1 MFKKL
6 TNYFVRG
13 KKGNCRCII
22 KEGDNDERFTMS
34 PGELKKDFKE
44 LHKIPKLSKF
54 GDVFCKNLKKEVS
67 VKLDKVKSKLLRI
80 FTVIAS
86 MFLVIAPAFMSNS
99 TDAIEAADV
108 TSSLVDSI
116 TTNIGYAKPGKKV
129 TFHLHFSGKTDY
141 PVKAGDTIH
150 VNFPQASSTGAGIQ
164 GIPYNQPLIYHNPDN
179 PNDPDN
185 GVDMGTVTVTKTG
198 VTITFNQKAAGLKTI
213 EGGDF
218 SFTGVVTKQQGTN
231 PSQVNPW
238 PDGGNLPTPQ
248 ISVGQNIPPATP
260 GKGIGTPQI
269 VAPTGQIKKSGNIGN
284 DGNVQWQIHGL
295 IGNPGTTTITDQ
307 AQDGQTIVPGTFKIT
322 FFGQLA
328 NLEWMSTNLQ
338 YGDNGKLSAVSEIGS
353 LNESSN
359 GFTLDINDAS
369 VISELQDTAQ
379 LSGASSDLTNSN
391 FEKVAYTITYETKL
405 ASNETHTQWTNSAV
419 QKNPDGSSTNTANG
433 VVANTWSNDI
443 WGTQPKDGVIFDK
456 QTTDGEGL
464 PGATF
469 QLTGNGQNQT
479 AVSNGAGIV
488 KFTGLTNG
496 DTYTVKEIKAPAG
509 YKINNETITVK
520 IVDNKPQITINGKQT
535 KQNVIVDK
543 STQSSSSS
551 MSSKKSSSSS
561 KKSSAKS
568 SSKKASSKKSSMI
581 KSSSKKASSKK
592 ASSKKSSIKSSVKSS
607 SKKASSKKSSMIKSS
622 SKKASSKKA
631 SSKKSSIKSSVK
643 SSSKK
648 ASSKKSSMIKSSS
661 KKASSKKA
669 SSKESSSI
677 KSSVKSSSKKASSKK
692 SSMIKSS
699 SKKASSKKASSKES
713 SSIKSS
719 AESATSK
726 KHRGGIAK
734 SSSVK
739 SSSKVSSSKVSSK
752 KSSTVASSKVSS
764 KKSSAVASSK
774 VSSKKS
780 SAVASSKV
788 SSKKS
793 SAVASSKASSKK
805 SSAVASSKV
814 SSKKSSA
821 VASSKVSSKKSSV
834 VASSKASSKK
844 SSVVSLSSSN
854 TENTE
859 SSSTMNTASESTS
872 KPGKNTETSVKVPS
886 KVSTISYVHKSTEKS
901 VPVTVSSTKNTMV
914 ESSISSEVRNGSG
927 SASTAYKP
935 TLVSSSM
942 NVPATSWSNEIV
954 NGSSATTVGTTVIT
968 YSQSEIPNKAK
979 TNNTTTNANKP
990 VNNVTNNNITNNNH
1004 NVNKGGVTVV
1014 GNNNNN
1020 GNGNGNNNVQGG
1032 QTNQGGQGA
1041 QGNKS
1046 GKGNGNG
1053 HGEGLPQTGEAA
1065 ASAIVGLGIALI
1077 AISGV
1082 VVLEKKKN

>member
-1 MFKKL
+1 M
-6 TNYFVRG
+6 
-13 KKGNCRCII
+13 
-22 KEGDNDERFTMS
+22 
-34 PGELKKDFKE
+34 
-44 LHKIPKLSKF
+44 
-54 GDVFCKNLKKEVS
+54 FCKNLKKEVS

-164 GIPYNQPLIYHNPDN
+164 GIPHEQPLIYHNPDN

-198 VTITFNQKAAGLKTI
+198 VTITFNQKAADLKTI

-379 LSGASSDLTNSN
+379 LSGASSALTNSN

-479 AVSNGAGIV
+479 VVSNGAGIV

-535 KQNVIVDK
+535 NQNVIVDK

-592 ASSKKSSIKSSVKSS
+592 ASSKKSSSVKSSVKSS
-607 SKKASSKKSSMIKSS
+607 SKKVSSKKSSMIKSS

-631 SSKKSSIKSSVK
+631 SSKKSSSIKSSVK

-648 ASSKKSSMIKSSS
+648 ASSKKSSMVKSSS

-677 KSSVKSSSKKASSKK
+677 KSSVKSSSEASSKK

-699 SKKASSKKASSKES
+699 SKASSKKISSSSVKS

-719 AESATSK
+719 AKSSSEVPSK
-726 KHRGGIAK
+726 KNSMIKSSSKTSSMKASSEASSVESSSKEVVSSSSMKSTTAKSHRGGARP
-734 SSSVK
+734 VK
-739 SSSKVSSSKVSSK
+739 SSS
-752 KSSTVASSKVSS
+752 
-764 KKSSAVASSK
+764 
-774 VSSKKS
+774 
-780 SAVASSKV
+780 
-788 SSKKS
+788 
-793 SAVASSKASSKK
+793 
-805 SSAVASSKV
+805 
-814 SSKKSSA
+814 
-821 VASSKVSSKKSSV
+821 SV
-834 VASSKASSKK
+834 E
-844 SSVVSLSSSN
+844 SSSN
-854 TENTE
+854 INTE

-872 KPGKNTETSVKVPS
+872 KPSKDTETSVKVPS
-886 KVSTISYVHKSTEKS
+886 KASTISYVDKSTEKS
-901 VPVTVSSTKNTMV
+901 VPVTVSSETNTMV
-914 ESSISSEVRNGSG
+914 ESSVSSAVRTGSG
-927 SASTAYKP
+927 SSSFGSSMINKP

-942 NVPATSWSNEIV
+942 NVPVTSWSKETV

-968 YSQSEIPNKAK
+968 YSQSEIPN
-979 TNNTTTNANKP
+979 TNKESNSVVNKPTANTATTQNTT
-990 VNNVTNNNITNNNH
+990 VINNNH
-1004 NVNKGGVTVV
+1004 STNQGGVAVV

-1020 GNGNGNNNVQGG
+1020 GNNAQGG
-1032 QTNQGGQGA
+1032 QTNQGGQAA

-1065 ASAIVGLGIALI
+1065 ATAAVGLGIALI
-1077 AISGV
+1077 AISGI
-1082 VVLEKKKN
+1082 VVLGKKN

>member
-13 KKGNCRCII
+13 KIDICRCTI
-22 KEGDNDERFTMS
+22 KEGDSDEQFTMS

-86 MFLVIAPAFMSNS
+86 MFLVIAPAFMSNN

-116 TTNIGYAKPGKKV
+116 TTNIGYAKPGQRV

-164 GIPYNQPLIYHNPDN
+164 GIPHEQPLIYHNPDN

-185 GVDMGTVTVTKTG
+185 GVDMGTVNVTETG

-231 PSQVNPW
+231 PTQVNPW
-238 PDGGNLPTPQ
+238 PDGGDLPTPQ
-248 ISVGQNIPPATP
+248 IGVGQNIPSAPATS
-260 GKGIGTPQI
+260 GIGTGTPNI
-269 VAPTGQIKKSGNIGN
+269 VMPTGQIKKSGNIGN

-328 NLEWMSTNLQ
+328 DLEWMSMNEQ
-338 YGDNGKLSAVSEIGS
+338 YGDNGKLPAVSEIGS

-369 VISELQDTAQ
+369 VISSLQDVAQ
-379 LSGASSDLTNSN
+379 LGGVSSDLTNSN
-391 FEKVAYTITYETKL
+391 FETIAYTITYETKL
-405 ASNETHTQWTNSAV
+405 ASNETHTQWTNTAV

-443 WGTQPKDGVIFDK
+443 WGTQPNDGVIFDK

-464 PGATF
+464 QGATF

-479 AVSNGAGIV
+479 AVSNGAGVV

-509 YKINNETITVK
+509 YKLNNETITVK
-520 IVDNKPQITINGKQT
+520 IVNDKPQIIINGKQT
-535 KQNVIVDK
+535 NQNVIVDK

-568 SSKKASSKKSSMI
+568 SSKKASSKK
-581 KSSSKKASSKK
+581 
-592 ASSKKSSIKSSVKSS
+592 
-607 SKKASSKKSSMIKSS
+607 
-622 SKKASSKKA
+622 
-631 SSKKSSIKSSVK
+631 
-643 SSSKK
+643 
-648 ASSKKSSMIKSSS
+648 
-661 KKASSKKA
+661 ASSKKA

-677 KSSVKSSSKKASSKK
+677 KSSVKSSSK
-692 SSMIKSS
+692 
-699 SKKASSKKASSKES
+699 
-713 SSIKSS
+713 
-719 AESATSK
+719 T
-726 KHRGGIAK
+726 
-734 SSSVK
+734 
-739 SSSKVSSSKVSSK
+739 
-752 KSSTVASSKVSS
+752 
-764 KKSSAVASSK
+764 
-774 VSSKKS
+774 
-780 SAVASSKV
+780 
-788 SSKKS
+788 
-793 SAVASSKASSKK
+793 
-805 SSAVASSKV
+805 
-814 SSKKSSA
+814 
-821 VASSKVSSKKSSV
+821 SSKKSSV
-834 VASSKASSKK
+834 VASSKKASSKSVAKNTTK
-844 SSVVSLSSSN
+844 SSSVASSMSSEKNNTTVASSSSVESLSSSN

-886 KVSTISYVHKSTEKS
+886 KASTISYVHKSTEKS

-979 TNNTTTNANKP
+979 TNNTMTNANKP

>member
-1 MFKKL
+1 M
-6 TNYFVRG
+6 
-13 KKGNCRCII
+13 
-22 KEGDNDERFTMS
+22 
-34 PGELKKDFKE
+34 
-44 LHKIPKLSKF
+44 
-54 GDVFCKNLKKEVS
+54 
-67 VKLDKVKSKLLRI
+67 DKVKSKLLRI

-86 MFLVIAPAFMSNS
+86 MFLVIAPAFMSNN

-116 TTNIGYAKPGKKV
+116 TTNIGYAKPGQKV

-164 GIPYNQPLIYHNPDN
+164 GIPHEQPLIYHNPDN

-231 PSQVNPW
+231 PTQVNPW
-238 PDGGNLPTPQ
+238 PDGGNLPTPE
-248 ISVGQNIPPATP
+248 IGVGQNIPPATP
-260 GKGIGTPQI
+260 GKGIGTPNI
-269 VAPTGQIKKSGNIGN
+269 VMPTGQIKKSGNIGN
-284 DGNVQWQIHGL
+284 DGNVQWQIHGV

-328 NLEWMSTNLQ
+328 NSEWMSTNLQ
-338 YGDNGKLSAVSEIGS
+338 YGDDGKLPAVSEIGS

-359 GFTLDINDAS
+359 GFTLDINDAN
-369 VISELQDTAQ
+369 VISELEDIAQ
-379 LSGASSDLTNSN
+379 LGGDSSGLTNGN
-391 FEKVAYTITYETKL
+391 LKKVAYTITYETKL

-520 IVDNKPQITINGKQT
+520 IVDNKPQITINGKET
-535 KQNVIVDK
+535 NQNVIVDK

-551 MSSKKSSSSS
+551 MNSKKSSKKASS
-561 KKSSAKS
+561 KKALNKKSSKKV

-631 SSKKSSIKSSVK
+631 LSK
-643 SSSKK
+643 
-648 ASSKKSSMIKSSS
+648 
-661 KKASSKKA
+661 
-669 SSKESSSI
+669 
-677 KSSVKSSSKKASSKK
+677 
-692 SSMIKSS
+692 
-699 SKKASSKKASSKES
+699 
-713 SSIKSS
+713 
-719 AESATSK
+719 
-726 KHRGGIAK
+726 
-734 SSSVK
+734 
-739 SSSKVSSSKVSSK
+739 
-752 KSSTVASSKVSS
+752 
-764 KKSSAVASSK
+764 
-774 VSSKKS
+774 
-780 SAVASSKV
+780 
-788 SSKKS
+788 
-793 SAVASSKASSKK
+793 
-805 SSAVASSKV
+805 
-814 SSKKSSA
+814 
-821 VASSKVSSKKSSV
+821 
-834 VASSKASSKK
+834 
-844 SSVVSLSSSN
+844 
-854 TENTE
+854 
-859 SSSTMNTASESTS
+859 
-872 KPGKNTETSVKVPS
+872 
-886 KVSTISYVHKSTEKS
+886 
-901 VPVTVSSTKNTMV
+901 
-914 ESSISSEVRNGSG
+914 
-927 SASTAYKP
+927 
-935 TLVSSSM
+935 
-942 NVPATSWSNEIV
+942 
-954 NGSSATTVGTTVIT
+954 
-968 YSQSEIPNKAK
+968 
-979 TNNTTTNANKP
+979 
-990 VNNVTNNNITNNNH
+990 
-1004 NVNKGGVTVV
+1004 
-1014 GNNNNN
+1014 
-1020 GNGNGNNNVQGG
+1020 
-1032 QTNQGGQGA
+1032 
-1041 QGNKS
+1041 
-1046 GKGNGNG
+1046 
-1053 HGEGLPQTGEAA
+1053 
-1065 ASAIVGLGIALI
+1065 
-1077 AISGV
+1077 
-1082 VVLEKKKN
+1082 

>member
-13 KKGNCRCII
+13 KIDICRCTI
-22 KEGDNDERFTMS
+22 KEGDSDEQFTMS

-86 MFLVIAPAFMSNS
+86 MFLVIAPAFMSNN

-116 TTNIGYAKPGKKV
+116 TTNIGYAKPGQRV

-164 GIPYNQPLIYHNPDN
+164 GISYKQPLIYHNPDN

-185 GVDMGTVTVTKTG
+185 GVDMGTVNVTETG

-231 PSQVNPW
+231 PTQVNPW
-238 PDGGNLPTPQ
+238 PDGGDLPTPQ
-248 ISVGQNIPPATP
+248 IGVGQNIPSAPATS
-260 GKGIGTPQI
+260 GIGTGTPNI
-269 VAPTGQIKKSGNIGN
+269 VMPTGQIKKSGNIGN
-284 DGNVQWQIHGL
+284 DGNVQWQIHGV

-328 NLEWMSTNLQ
+328 DLEWMSMNEQ
-338 YGDNGKLSAVSEIGS
+338 YGDNGKLPAVSEIGS

-369 VISELQDTAQ
+369 VISSLQDVAQ
-379 LSGASSDLTNSN
+379 LGGVSSDLTNSN
-391 FEKVAYTITYETKL
+391 FETIAYTITYETKL
-405 ASNETHTQWTNSAV
+405 ASNETHTQWTNTAV

-443 WGTQPKDGVIFDK
+443 WGTQPNDGVIFDK

-464 PGATF
+464 QGATF

-479 AVSNGAGIV
+479 AVSNGAGVV

-509 YKINNETITVK
+509 YKLNNETITVK
-520 IVDNKPQITINGKQT
+520 IVNDKPQIIINGKQT
-535 KQNVIVDK
+535 NQNVIVDK

-561 KKSSAKS
+561 KKSST
-568 SSKKASSKKSSMI
+568 

-592 ASSKKSSIKSSVKSS
+592 A
-607 SKKASSKKSSMIKSS
+607 
-622 SKKASSKKA
+622 
-631 SSKKSSIKSSVK
+631 
-643 SSSKK
+643 
-648 ASSKKSSMIKSSS
+648 
-661 KKASSKKA
+661 
-669 SSKESSSI
+669 
-677 KSSVKSSSKKASSKK
+677 
-692 SSMIKSS
+692 S

-719 AESATSK
+719 AKSATSK

-734 SSSVK
+734 SSLVK
-739 SSSKVSSSKVSSK
+739 SSSK
-752 KSSTVASSKVSS
+752 T
-764 KKSSAVASSK
+764 
-774 VSSKKS
+774 
-780 SAVASSKV
+780 
-788 SSKKS
+788 
-793 SAVASSKASSKK
+793 
-805 SSAVASSKV
+805 
-814 SSKKSSA
+814 
-821 VASSKVSSKKSSV
+821 SSKKSSV
-834 VASSKASSKK
+834 VASSKKASSKSVAKNTTK
-844 SSVVSLSSSN
+844 SSSVASSMSSEKNNTTVASSSSVESLSSSN

-886 KVSTISYVHKSTEKS
+886 KASTISYVHKSTEKS

>member
-1 MFKKL
+1 M
-6 TNYFVRG
+6 
-13 KKGNCRCII
+13 
-22 KEGDNDERFTMS
+22 
-34 PGELKKDFKE
+34 
-44 LHKIPKLSKF
+44 
-54 GDVFCKNLKKEVS
+54 FCKNLKKEVS

-116 TTNIGYAKPGKKV
+116 TTNIGYAKPGQKV

-164 GIPYNQPLIYHNPDN
+164 GIPYTQPLIYHDPDD

-185 GVDMGTVTVTKTG
+185 GIDMGTVTVTKTD
-198 VTITFNQKAAGLKTI
+198 VTITFNQKAADLKTI

-218 SFTGVVTKQQGTN
+218 SFTGIVTKQQGTN

-338 YGDNGKLSAVSEIGS
+338 YGDNGKLPAVSEIGS

-379 LSGASSDLTNSN
+379 LSGASSALTNSN
-391 FEKVAYTITYETKL
+391 LEKVAYTITYETKL
-405 ASNETHTQWTNSAV
+405 ASNETHTQWTNTAV

-443 WGTQPKDGVIFDK
+443 WGTQPNDGVIFDK

-479 AVSNGAGIV
+479 AVSNGAGVV

-509 YKINNETITVK
+509 YKLNNETITVK
-520 IVDNKPQITINGKQT
+520 IVNDKPQIIINGKQT
-535 KQNVIVDK
+535 NQNVIVDK

-551 MSSKKSSSSS
+551 MSSKKLSSSS

-568 SSKKASSKKSSMI
+568 
-581 KSSSKKASSKK
+581 
-592 ASSKKSSIKSSVKSS
+592 
-607 SKKASSKKSSMIKSS
+607 
-622 SKKASSKKA
+622 
-631 SSKKSSIKSSVK
+631 
-643 SSSKK
+643 
-648 ASSKKSSMIKSSS
+648 
-661 KKASSKKA
+661 
-669 SSKESSSI
+669 
-677 KSSVKSSSKKASSKK
+677 SSKK

-719 AESATSK
+719 AKSATSK

-739 SSSKVSSSKVSSK
+739 SSSKVSS
-752 KSSTVASSKVSS
+752 
-764 KKSSAVASSK
+764 
-774 VSSKKS
+774 
-780 SAVASSKV
+780 
-788 SSKKS
+788 
-793 SAVASSKASSKK
+793 
-805 SSAVASSKV
+805 
-814 SSKKSSA
+814 KKSSA

-834 VASSKASSKK
+834 VSSMSSKK
-844 SSVVSLSSSN
+844 NNAKSSSVESLSSSN

-886 KVSTISYVHKSTEKS
+886 KASTISYVNKSTEKS

-1046 GKGNGNG
+1046 GNGNGNG

>member
-1 MFKKL
+1 
-6 TNYFVRG
+6 
-13 KKGNCRCII
+13 
-22 KEGDNDERFTMS
+22 
-34 PGELKKDFKE
+34 
-44 LHKIPKLSKF
+44 
-54 GDVFCKNLKKEVS
+54 
-67 VKLDKVKSKLLRI
+67 
-80 FTVIAS
+80 

-116 TTNIGYAKPGKKV
+116 TTNIGYAKPGQKV

-141 PVKAGDTIH
+141 PVKAGDTIQ

-164 GIPYNQPLIYHNPDN
+164 GIPHEQPLIYHNPNN

-185 GVDMGTVTVTKTG
+185 GVDMGTVTVSKTG

-231 PSQVNPW
+231 PTQVNPW
-238 PDGGNLPTPQ
+238 PDGGDLPTPE
-248 ISVGQNIPPATP
+248 IGVGQNIPPATP
-260 GKGIGTPQI
+260 GKGIGTPNI
-269 VAPTGQIKKSGNIGN
+269 VMPTGQIKKSGNIGN
-284 DGNVQWQIHGL
+284 DGNVQWQIHGV

-328 NLEWMSTNLQ
+328 NSEWMSTNLQ
-338 YGDNGKLSAVSEIGS
+338 YGDDGKLPAVSEIGS

-359 GFTLDINDAS
+359 GFTLDINDAN
-369 VISELQDTAQ
+369 VISELEDIAQ
-379 LSGASSDLTNSN
+379 LGGDSSGLTNGN
-391 FEKVAYTITYETKL
+391 LKKVAYTITYETKL
-405 ASNETHTQWTNSAV
+405 ASNETHTQWTNTAV

-535 KQNVIVDK
+535 NQNVIVDK

-631 SSKKSSIKSSVK
+631 SSKE
-643 SSSKK
+643 
-648 ASSKKSSMIKSSS
+648 SSKKSSMIKSSS

-669 SSKESSSI
+669 SSKKSSI
-677 KSSVKSSSKKASSKK
+677 KSSVKSSSKKSSMIKSSSKASSKKASSKKSSIKSSVKSSSKESSKKSSMIKSSSKASSKKASSKK

-699 SKKASSKKASSKES
+699 SKASSKKASSKKSSMIKSSSKASSKKASSKES

-719 AESATSK
+719 AKSATSK

-739 SSSKVSSSKVSSK
+739 SSSKVLSKKSSVVSSSKASSK
-752 KSSTVASSKVSS
+752 KSSV
-764 KKSSAVASSK
+764 VASSK

-805 SSAVASSKV
+805 SS
-814 SSKKSSA
+814 
-821 VASSKVSSKKSSV
+821 V

-844 SSVVSLSSSN
+844 SSVVSSMSSKKNNAKSSSVESLSSSN

-886 KVSTISYVHKSTEKS
+886 KASTISYVNKSTEKS

-927 SASTAYKP
+927 SASTVYKP

>member
-1 MFKKL
+1 
-6 TNYFVRG
+6 
-13 KKGNCRCII
+13 
-22 KEGDNDERFTMS
+22 
-34 PGELKKDFKE
+34 
-44 LHKIPKLSKF
+44 
-54 GDVFCKNLKKEVS
+54 
-67 VKLDKVKSKLLRI
+67 
-80 FTVIAS
+80 

-164 GIPYNQPLIYHNPDN
+164 GIPHEQPLIYHNPDN

-198 VTITFNQKAAGLKTI
+198 VTITFNQKAADLKTI

-379 LSGASSDLTNSN
+379 LSGASSALTNSN

-479 AVSNGAGIV
+479 VVSNGAGIV

-535 KQNVIVDK
+535 NQNVIVDK

-607 SKKASSKKSSMIKSS
+607 SKKASSKKASSKKASSKKSSSVKSSVKSSSKKSSMIKSS

-631 SSKKSSIKSSVK
+631 SSKKSSSIKSSVK

-648 ASSKKSSMIKSSS
+648 ASSKKSSMVKSSS

-699 SKKASSKKASSKES
+699 SKKASSKKASSKKSSIKSSVKSSSKESSKKSSMIKSSSKKASSKKASSKES

-719 AESATSK
+719 AKSATSK

-734 SSSVK
+734 SSLVK
-739 SSSKVSSSKVSSK
+739 SSSK
-752 KSSTVASSKVSS
+752 T
-764 KKSSAVASSK
+764 
-774 VSSKKS
+774 
-780 SAVASSKV
+780 
-788 SSKKS
+788 
-793 SAVASSKASSKK
+793 
-805 SSAVASSKV
+805 
-814 SSKKSSA
+814 
-821 VASSKVSSKKSSV
+821 SSKKSSV
-834 VASSKASSKK
+834 VASSKKALSKK
-844 SSVVSLSSSN
+844 SSSKSVAKNTEKSSSMKNNTIASSKSVAKNTTKSSSVASSMSSEKNNTTVASSSSVESLSSSN

-886 KVSTISYVHKSTEKS
+886 KASTISYVHKSTEKS

-979 TNNTTTNANKP
+979 TNNTMTNANKP

-1020 GNGNGNNNVQGG
+1020 GNGNGNSNVQGG

>member
-1 MFKKL
+1 
-6 TNYFVRG
+6 
-13 KKGNCRCII
+13 
-22 KEGDNDERFTMS
+22 MS

-86 MFLVIAPAFMSNS
+86 MFLVIAPAFMSNN

-116 TTNIGYAKPGKKV
+116 TTNIGYAKPGQKV

-164 GIPYNQPLIYHNPDN
+164 GIPHEQPLIYHNPDN

-231 PSQVNPW
+231 PTQVNPW
-238 PDGGNLPTPQ
+238 PDGGNLPTPE
-248 ISVGQNIPPATP
+248 IGVGQNIPPATP
-260 GKGIGTPQI
+260 GKGIGTPNI
-269 VAPTGQIKKSGNIGN
+269 VMPTGQIKKSGNIGN
-284 DGNVQWQIHGL
+284 DGNVQWQIHGV

-328 NLEWMSTNLQ
+328 NSEWMSTNLQ
-338 YGDNGKLSAVSEIGS
+338 YGDDGKLPAVSEIGS

-359 GFTLDINDAS
+359 GFTLDINDAN
-369 VISELQDTAQ
+369 VISELEDIAQ
-379 LSGASSDLTNSN
+379 LDGDSSGLTNGN
-391 FEKVAYTITYETKL
+391 LKKVAYTITYETKL

-535 KQNVIVDK
+535 NQNVIVDK

-592 ASSKKSSIKSSVKSS
+592 ASSKKSSSIKSSVKSS

-631 SSKKSSIKSSVK
+631 SSKKSSSIKSSVKSSSSIKSSVK

-648 ASSKKSSMIKSSS
+648 ASSKKSSMVKSSS

-699 SKKASSKKASSKES
+699 SKKASSKKTSSKES

-719 AESATSK
+719 AKSATSK

-734 SSSVK
+734 SSLVK
-739 SSSKVSSSKVSSK
+739 SSSKTSSK
-752 KSSTVASSKVSS
+752 KSSVVASSKKALS

-774 VSSKKS
+774 VSSKKAS
-780 SAVASSKV
+780 SKSVAKNTEKSSSMKNNTIASSKSATKNNTTVASS
-788 SSKKS
+788 
-793 SAVASSKASSKK
+793 
-805 SSAVASSKV
+805 
-814 SSKKSSA
+814 
-821 VASSKVSSKKSSV
+821 SSV
-834 VASSKASSKK
+834 E
-844 SSVVSLSSSN
+844 SLSSSN

-886 KVSTISYVHKSTEKS
+886 KASTISYVHKSTEKS

-979 TNNTTTNANKP
+979 TNNTMTNANKP

-1020 GNGNGNNNVQGG
+1020 GNGNGNSNVQGG

>member
-1 MFKKL
+1 ML
-6 TNYFVRG
+6 
-13 KKGNCRCII
+13 
-22 KEGDNDERFTMS
+22 
-34 PGELKKDFKE
+34 
-44 LHKIPKLSKF
+44 
-54 GDVFCKNLKKEVS
+54 VS
-67 VKLDKVKSKLLRI
+67 H
-80 FTVIAS
+80 
-86 MFLVIAPAFMSNS
+86 
-99 TDAIEAADV
+99 E
-108 TSSLVDSI
+108 
-116 TTNIGYAKPGKKV
+116 
-129 TFHLHFSGKTDY
+129 
-141 PVKAGDTIH
+141 
-150 VNFPQASSTGAGIQ
+150 
-164 GIPYNQPLIYHNPDN
+164 QPLIYHNPDN

-231 PSQVNPW
+231 PTQVNPW
-238 PDGGNLPTPQ
+238 PDGGNLPTPE
-248 ISVGQNIPPATP
+248 IGVGQNIPPATP
-260 GKGIGTPQI
+260 GKGIGTPNI
-269 VAPTGQIKKSGNIGN
+269 VMPTGQIKKSGNIGN
-284 DGNVQWQIHGL
+284 DGNVQWQIHGV

-328 NLEWMSTNLQ
+328 NSEWMSTNLQ
-338 YGDNGKLSAVSEIGS
+338 YGDDGKLPAVSEIGS

-359 GFTLDINDAS
+359 GFTLDINDAN
-369 VISELQDTAQ
+369 VISELEDIAQ
-379 LSGASSDLTNSN
+379 LDGDSSGLTNGN
-391 FEKVAYTITYETKL
+391 LKKVAYTITYETKL

-535 KQNVIVDK
+535 NQNVIVDK

-592 ASSKKSSIKSSVKSS
+592 T
-607 SKKASSKKSSMIKSS
+607 
-622 SKKASSKKA
+622 
-631 SSKKSSIKSSVK
+631 
-643 SSSKK
+643 
-648 ASSKKSSMIKSSS
+648 
-661 KKASSKKA
+661 
-669 SSKESSSI
+669 
-677 KSSVKSSSKKASSKK
+677 
-692 SSMIKSS
+692 
-699 SKKASSKKASSKES
+699 SSKES

-719 AESATSK
+719 AKSATSK

-734 SSSVK
+734 SSLVK
-739 SSSKVSSSKVSSK
+739 SSSKTSSK
-752 KSSTVASSKVSS
+752 KSSVVASSKKALS

-774 VSSKKS
+774 VSSKKAS
-780 SAVASSKV
+780 SKSVAKNTEKSSSMKNNTIASSKSATKNTEKSSSMKNNTIASSKSVAKNTEKSSSVASSM
-788 SSKKS
+788 SSEKNNTT
-793 SAVASSKASSKK
+793 VASS
-805 SSAVASSKV
+805 
-814 SSKKSSA
+814 
-821 VASSKVSSKKSSV
+821 SSV
-834 VASSKASSKK
+834 E
-844 SSVVSLSSSN
+844 SLSSSN

-886 KVSTISYVHKSTEKS
+886 KASTISYVHKSTEKS

-979 TNNTTTNANKP
+979 TNNTMTNANKP

-1020 GNGNGNNNVQGG
+1020 GNGNGNSNVQGG

>member
-1 MFKKL
+1 
-6 TNYFVRG
+6 
-13 KKGNCRCII
+13 
-22 KEGDNDERFTMS
+22 MS

-86 MFLVIAPAFMSNS
+86 MFLVIAPAFMSNN

-116 TTNIGYAKPGKKV
+116 TTNIGYAKPGQKV

-164 GIPYNQPLIYHNPDN
+164 GIPHEQPLIYHNPDN

-238 PDGGNLPTPQ
+238 PDGGNLPTPE
-248 ISVGQNIPPATP
+248 IGVGQNIPPATP
-260 GKGIGTPQI
+260 GKGIGTPNI
-269 VAPTGQIKKSGNIGN
+269 VMPTGQIKKSGNIGN
-284 DGNVQWQIHGL
+284 DGNVQWQIHGV

-328 NLEWMSTNLQ
+328 NSEWMSTNLQ
-338 YGDNGKLSAVSEIGS
+338 YGDDGKLPAVSEIGS

-359 GFTLDINDAS
+359 GFTLDINDAN
-369 VISELQDTAQ
+369 VISELEDIAQ
-379 LSGASSDLTNSN
+379 LDGDSSGLTNGN
-391 FEKVAYTITYETKL
+391 LKKVAYTITYETKL

-535 KQNVIVDK
+535 NQNVIVDK

-568 SSKKASSKKSSMI
+568 SSKKASSKK
-581 KSSSKKASSKK
+581 ASSKK
-592 ASSKKSSIKSSVKSS
+592 ASSKK
-607 SKKASSKKSSMIKSS
+607 
-622 SKKASSKKA
+622 
-631 SSKKSSIKSSVK
+631 
-643 SSSKK
+643 
-648 ASSKKSSMIKSSS
+648 
-661 KKASSKKA
+661 
-669 SSKESSSI
+669 SSSI

-699 SKKASSKKASSKES
+699 SKKASSKKTSSKES

-719 AESATSK
+719 AKSATSK

-734 SSSVK
+734 SSLVK
-739 SSSKVSSSKVSSK
+739 SSSKTSSK
-752 KSSTVASSKVSS
+752 KSSVVASSKKALS

-774 VSSKKS
+774 VSSKKAS
-780 SAVASSKV
+780 SKSVAKNTEKSSSMKNNTIASSKSATKNTEKSSSMKNNTIASSKSVAKNTEKSSSMKNNTIASSKSATKNTEKSSSMKNNTIASSKSVAKNTEKSSSVASSM
-788 SSKKS
+788 SSEKNNTT
-793 SAVASSKASSKK
+793 VASS
-805 SSAVASSKV
+805 
-814 SSKKSSA
+814 
-821 VASSKVSSKKSSV
+821 SSV
-834 VASSKASSKK
+834 E
-844 SSVVSLSSSN
+844 SLSSSN

-886 KVSTISYVHKSTEKS
+886 KASTISYVHKSTEKS

-979 TNNTTTNANKP
+979 TNNTMTNANKP

-1020 GNGNGNNNVQGG
+1020 GNGNGNSNVQGG

>member
-1 MFKKL
+1 M
-6 TNYFVRG
+6 
-13 KKGNCRCII
+13 
-22 KEGDNDERFTMS
+22 
-34 PGELKKDFKE
+34 
-44 LHKIPKLSKF
+44 
-54 GDVFCKNLKKEVS
+54 FCKNLKKEVS

-116 TTNIGYAKPGKKV
+116 TTNIGYAKPGQKV

-164 GIPYNQPLIYHNPDN
+164 GIPHKQPLIYHNPDN

-231 PSQVNPW
+231 PTQVNPW
-238 PDGGNLPTPQ
+238 PDGGNLPTPE
-248 ISVGQNIPPATP
+248 IGVGQNIPPATP
-260 GKGIGTPQI
+260 GKGIGTPNI
-269 VAPTGQIKKSGNIGN
+269 VMPTGQIKKSGNIGN
-284 DGNVQWQIHGL
+284 DGNVQWQIHGV

-328 NLEWMSTNLQ
+328 NSEWMSTNLQ
-338 YGDNGKLSAVSEIGS
+338 YGDDGKLPAVSEIGS

-359 GFTLDINDAS
+359 GFTLDINDAN
-369 VISELQDTAQ
+369 VISELEDIAQ
-379 LSGASSDLTNSN
+379 LGGDSSGLTNGN
-391 FEKVAYTITYETKL
+391 LKKVAYTITYETKL

-443 WGTQPKDGVIFDK
+443 WGTQPKDGIIFDK

-509 YKINNETITVK
+509 YKLNNETITVK

-543 STQSSSSS
+543 STQNSSSS
-551 MSSKKSSSSS
+551 MNSKKSSI
-561 KKSSAKS
+561 KSLVKS
-568 SSKKASSKKSSMI
+568 SSKKASSKKASSKKAPSKKSSMIKSSSKKTSSKKASSKKAPSKKSSMVKSSSKKASSKKVPSKKSSMI

-592 ASSKKSSIKSSVKSS
+592 ASSKKAPSKKSSMIKSSSKKASSKKASSKKASKKSLVKSSSKKASSKKASSKKASIKSSVKSS

-648 ASSKKSSMIKSSS
+648 ASSKKSSMIK
-661 KKASSKKA
+661 
-669 SSKESSSI
+669 
-677 KSSVKSSSKKASSKK
+677 KSSV
-692 SSMIKSS
+692 
-699 SKKASSKKASSKES
+699 
-713 SSIKSS
+713 
-719 AESATSK
+719 
-726 KHRGGIAK
+726 
-734 SSSVK
+734 
-739 SSSKVSSSKVSSK
+739 
-752 KSSTVASSKVSS
+752 
-764 KKSSAVASSK
+764 
-774 VSSKKS
+774 
-780 SAVASSKV
+780 VASSKV

-805 SSAVASSKV
+805 SSVVASSK
-814 SSKKSSA
+814 A
-821 VASSKVSSKKSSV
+821 SSKKSSV

-844 SSVVSLSSSN
+844 SSVVSSMSSKKNNAKSSSVESLSSSN

-886 KVSTISYVHKSTEKS
+886 KASTISYVNKSTEKS

>member
-1 MFKKL
+1 M
-6 TNYFVRG
+6 
-13 KKGNCRCII
+13 
-22 KEGDNDERFTMS
+22 
-34 PGELKKDFKE
+34 
-44 LHKIPKLSKF
+44 
-54 GDVFCKNLKKEVS
+54 
-67 VKLDKVKSKLLRI
+67 DKVKSKLLRI
-80 FTVIAS
+80 FTIIAS

-116 TTNIGYAKPGKKV
+116 TTNIGYAKPGQKV

-164 GIPYNQPLIYHNPDN
+164 GIPHEQPLIYHNPDN

-231 PSQVNPW
+231 PTQVNPW
-238 PDGGNLPTPQ
+238 PDGGNLPTPE
-248 ISVGQNIPPATP
+248 IGVGQNIPPATP
-260 GKGIGTPQI
+260 GKGIGTPNI
-269 VAPTGQIKKSGNIGN
+269 VMPTGQIKKSGNIGN
-284 DGNVQWQIHGL
+284 DGNVQWQIHGV

-328 NLEWMSTNLQ
+328 NSEWVSTNLQ
-338 YGDNGKLSAVSEIGS
+338 YGDDGKLPAVSEIGS

-359 GFTLDINDAS
+359 GFTLDINDAN
-369 VISELQDTAQ
+369 VISELEDIAQ
-379 LSGASSDLTNSN
+379 LGGDSSGLTNGN
-391 FEKVAYTITYETKL
+391 LEKVAYTITYETKL
-405 ASNETHTQWTNSAV
+405 ASNETHTQWTNTAV

-535 KQNVIVDK
+535 NQNVIVDK

-631 SSKKSSIKSSVK
+631 SSK
-643 SSSKK
+643 
-648 ASSKKSSMIKSSS
+648 
-661 KKASSKKA
+661 
-669 SSKESSSI
+669 
-677 KSSVKSSSKKASSKK
+677 
-692 SSMIKSS
+692 
-699 SKKASSKKASSKES
+699 ES

-719 AESATSK
+719 AKSATSK

-739 SSSKVSSSKVSSK
+739 SSSKVSS
-752 KSSTVASSKVSS
+752 
-764 KKSSAVASSK
+764 
-774 VSSKKS
+774 
-780 SAVASSKV
+780 
-788 SSKKS
+788 
-793 SAVASSKASSKK
+793 
-805 SSAVASSKV
+805 
-814 SSKKSSA
+814 KKSSA

-834 VASSKASSKK
+834 VSSSKASSKK
-844 SSVVSLSSSN
+844 SSVVASSKVSSKKSSVVASSKVSSKKSSVVASSKDSSKKSSVVSSMSSKKNNAKSSSVESLSSSN

-886 KVSTISYVHKSTEKS
+886 KASTISYVNKSTEKS

>member
-1 MFKKL
+1 M
-6 TNYFVRG
+6 
-13 KKGNCRCII
+13 
-22 KEGDNDERFTMS
+22 
-34 PGELKKDFKE
+34 
-44 LHKIPKLSKF
+44 
-54 GDVFCKNLKKEVS
+54 FCKNLKKEVS

-116 TTNIGYAKPGKKV
+116 TTNIGYAKPGQKV

-164 GIPYNQPLIYHNPDN
+164 GIPHEQPLIYHNPDN

-198 VTITFNQKAAGLKTI
+198 VTITFNQKAADLKTI

-231 PSQVNPW
+231 PTQVNPW
-238 PDGGNLPTPQ
+238 PDGGNLPTPE
-248 ISVGQNIPPATP
+248 IGVGQNIPPATP
-260 GKGIGTPQI
+260 GKGIGTPNI
-269 VAPTGQIKKSGNIGN
+269 VMPTGQIKKSGNIGN
-284 DGNVQWQIHGL
+284 DGNVQWQIHGV

-328 NLEWMSTNLQ
+328 NSEWMSTNLQ
-338 YGDNGKLSAVSEIGS
+338 YGDDGKLPAVSEIGS

-359 GFTLDINDAS
+359 GFTLDINDANI
-369 VISELQDTAQ
+369 ISELEDIAQ
-379 LSGASSDLTNSN
+379 LGGDSSGLTNGN
-391 FEKVAYTITYETKL
+391 LKKVAYTITYETKL

-535 KQNVIVDK
+535 NQNVIVDK

-592 ASSKKSSIKSSVKSS
+592 ASSKKSS
-607 SKKASSKKSSMIKSS
+607 
-622 SKKASSKKA
+622 
-631 SSKKSSIKSSVK
+631 SIKSSVK

-648 ASSKKSSMIKSSS
+648 ASSKKSSM
-661 KKASSKKA
+661 
-669 SSKESSSI
+669 
-677 KSSVKSSSKKASSKK
+677 VKSSSKKASSKK
-692 SSMIKSS
+692 T
-699 SKKASSKKASSKES
+699 SSKES

-719 AESATSK
+719 AKSATSK

-734 SSSVK
+734 SSLVK
-739 SSSKVSSSKVSSK
+739 SSSKTSSK
-752 KSSTVASSKVSS
+752 KSSVVASSKKALS

-774 VSSKKS
+774 VSSKKAS
-780 SAVASSKV
+780 SKSVAKNTTKTSSMSSEKNNTTVASS
-788 SSKKS
+788 
-793 SAVASSKASSKK
+793 
-805 SSAVASSKV
+805 
-814 SSKKSSA
+814 
-821 VASSKVSSKKSSV
+821 SSV
-834 VASSKASSKK
+834 E
-844 SSVVSLSSSN
+844 SLSSSN

-886 KVSTISYVHKSTEKS
+886 KASTISYVHKSTEKS

-942 NVPATSWSNEIV
+942 NVPATSWSNETV
-954 NGSSATTVGTTVIT
+954 NGNSATTVGTTVIT

-979 TNNTTTNANKP
+979 TNNTMTNANKP

-1020 GNGNGNNNVQGG
+1020 GNGNGNSNVQGG

>member
-13 KKGNCRCII
+13 KKDNCRCII

-44 LHKIPKLSKF
+44 LHKIPRLSKF

-67 VKLDKVKSKLLRI
+67 VKLDKVKEKLLRLV
-80 FTVIAS
+80 TVIAS
-86 MFLVIAPAFMSNS
+86 ILLAISPALSGSNCGEIKA
-99 TDAIEAADV
+99 DDV
-108 TSSLVDSI
+108 TSSMVDSV
-116 TTNIGYAKPGKKV
+116 TTNIGTAKPGSKV
-129 TFHLHFSGKTDY
+129 TFHVHFSGKKDY
-141 PVKAGDTIH
+141 PVKAGDTITI
-150 VNFPQASSTGAGIQ
+150 NFPKATQNGAGIH
-164 GIPYNQPLIYHNPDN
+164 GIPHQQPLIYNNPDN

-185 GVDMGTVTVTKTG
+185 GKDMGRIDVTETR
-198 VTITFNQKAAGLKTI
+198 VTITFNKTAAGLKTI
-213 EGGDF
+213 DGGDF
-218 SFTGVVTKQQGTN
+218 QFTGTISVESGTN
-231 PSQVNPW
+231 PTQTNPW
-238 PDGGNLPTPQ
+238 PQGGELPTPT
-248 ISVGQNIPPATP
+248 ISVGQKVPSWNDP
-260 GKGIGTPQI
+260 GIQQGGTPNI
-269 VAPTGQIKKSGNIGN
+269 VMPTGQVSKSGAI
-284 DGNVQWQIHGL
+284 DTRTGNVNWQVHGVL
-295 IGNPGTTTITDQ
+295 GKPGITTISDT
-307 AQDGQTIVPGTFKIT
+307 AQDGQTFLPNTFHIK
-322 FFGQLA
+322 FFGQLPNGQWENITIVRDMSGAIGISSNDLKNSGLGSYTTNA
-328 NLEWMSTNLQ
+328 NGFNLQ
-338 YGDNGKLSAVSEIGS
+338 INDNNVATALSDNNNI
-353 LNESSN
+353 SSN
-359 GFTLDINDAS
+359 GAS
-369 VISELQDTAQ
+369 GGISFGPNVSYKTI
-379 LSGASSDLTNSN
+379 
-391 FEKVAYTITYETKL
+391 AYTITYQTKL
-405 ASNETHTQWTNSAV
+405 SPDQVVKQWNNEANQT
-419 QKNPDGSSTNTANG
+419 NPDGTKTNTAQG
-433 VVANTWSNDI
+433 IVVNTWSNDI
-443 WGTQPKDGVIFDK
+443 WGTQPKDGVVFDK
-456 QTTDGEGL
+456 QNTDGQAL
-464 PGATF
+464 PGAVF
-469 QLTGNGQNQT
+469 ELTGNGQDQKVTST
-479 AVSNGAGIV
+479 ATGMV
-488 KFTGLTNG
+488 KFTNLTNG
-496 DTYTVKEIKAPAG
+496 ETYTVKEIKAPTG
-509 YKINNETITVK
+509 YKLNNETITVE
-520 IVDNKPQITINGKQT
+520 IVNNKPIIKINGSKT
-535 KQNVIVDK
+535 KNNIIINK
-543 STQSSSSS
+543 SNESSSSS
-551 MSSKKSSSSS
+551 ISSSSS
-561 KKSSAKS
+561 KKSS
-568 SSKKASSKKSSMI
+568 SSKISSSSKKSSMI

-592 ASSKKSSIKSSVKSS
+592 ASSKKSSSSKISSSSKKNSSVKSS
-607 SKKASSKKSSMIKSS
+607 SSKESSKKSSMIKSS

-631 SSKKSSIKSSVK
+631 SSKKSSVV
-643 SSSKK
+643 SSSK
-648 ASSKKSSMIKSSS
+648 ASSKKSSAVSSS
-661 KKASSKKA
+661 KASSKKSSAVSSSKA
-669 SSKESSSI
+669 SSKKSSAVASSKVSSKKSSVVSSSKASSKKSSI

-692 SSMIKSS
+692 SSVVSS
-699 SKKASSKKASSKES
+699 SKASSKK
-713 SSIKSS
+713 SS
-719 AESATSK
+719 A
-726 KHRGGIAK
+726 
-734 SSSVK
+734 
-739 SSSKVSSSKVSSK
+739 
-752 KSSTVASSKVSS
+752 VASSKVSS
-764 KKSSAVASSK
+764 KKSSAVSSSKASSK
-774 VSSKKS
+774 KSSVVSSSKASSKKSSIKSSSKKASSKKS

-793 SAVASSKASSKK
+793 SAVASSKASN
-805 SSAVASSKV
+805 
-814 SSKKSSA
+814 
-821 VASSKVSSKKSSV
+821 KKSSV
-834 VASSKASSKK
+834 E
-844 SSVVSLSSSN
+844 SLSSSN

-886 KVSTISYVHKSTEKS
+886 KASTISYVNKSTEKS

>member
-1 MFKKL
+1 M
-6 TNYFVRG
+6 
-13 KKGNCRCII
+13 
-22 KEGDNDERFTMS
+22 
-34 PGELKKDFKE
+34 
-44 LHKIPKLSKF
+44 
-54 GDVFCKNLKKEVS
+54 FCKNLKKEVS

-116 TTNIGYAKPGKKV
+116 TTNIGYAKPGQKV

-164 GIPYNQPLIYHNPDN
+164 GIPHEQPLIYHNPDN

-231 PSQVNPW
+231 PTQVNPW
-238 PDGGNLPTPQ
+238 PDGGNLPTPE
-248 ISVGQNIPPATP
+248 IGVGQNIPPATP
-260 GKGIGTPQI
+260 GKGIGTPNI
-269 VAPTGQIKKSGNIGN
+269 VMPTGQIKKSGNIGN
-284 DGNVQWQIHGL
+284 DGNVQWQIHGV

-328 NLEWMSTNLQ
+328 NSEWMSTNLQ
-338 YGDNGKLSAVSEIGS
+338 YGDDGKLPAVSEIGS

-359 GFTLDINDAS
+359 GFTLDINDAN
-369 VISELQDTAQ
+369 VISELEDIAQ
-379 LSGASSDLTNSN
+379 LGGDSSGLTNGN
-391 FEKVAYTITYETKL
+391 LKKVAYTITYETKL
-405 ASNETHTQWTNSAV
+405 ASNETHTQWTNTAV

-535 KQNVIVDK
+535 NQNVIVDK

-592 ASSKKSSIKSSVKSS
+592 ASSK
-607 SKKASSKKSSMIKSS
+607 
-622 SKKASSKKA
+622 
-631 SSKKSSIKSSVK
+631 
-643 SSSKK
+643 
-648 ASSKKSSMIKSSS
+648 
-661 KKASSKKA
+661 
-669 SSKESSSI
+669 
-677 KSSVKSSSKKASSKK
+677 
-692 SSMIKSS
+692 
-699 SKKASSKKASSKES
+699 ES

-719 AESATSK
+719 AKSATSK

-739 SSSKVSSSKVSSK
+739 SSSKVSS
-752 KSSTVASSKVSS
+752 
-764 KKSSAVASSK
+764 
-774 VSSKKS
+774 
-780 SAVASSKV
+780 
-788 SSKKS
+788 KKS

-805 SSAVASSKV
+805 SSVVASSKESSKKSSVVASSKASSKKSSVVASSKV

-834 VASSKASSKK
+834 VSSMSSKK
-844 SSVVSLSSSN
+844 NNAKSSSVESLSSSN

-886 KVSTISYVHKSTEKS
+886 KASTISYVNKSTEKS

-942 NVPATSWSNEIV
+942 NVSATSWSNEIV

>member
-1 MFKKL
+1 
-6 TNYFVRG
+6 
-13 KKGNCRCII
+13 
-22 KEGDNDERFTMS
+22 MS

-116 TTNIGYAKPGKKV
+116 TTNIGYAKPGQKV

-164 GIPYNQPLIYHNPDN
+164 GIPHEQPLIYHNPDN

-231 PSQVNPW
+231 PTQVNPW
-238 PDGGNLPTPQ
+238 PDGGNLPTPE
-248 ISVGQNIPPATP
+248 IGVGQNIPPATP
-260 GKGIGTPQI
+260 GKGIGTPNI
-269 VAPTGQIKKSGNIGN
+269 VMPTGQIKKSGNIGN
-284 DGNVQWQIHGL
+284 DGNVQWQIHGV

-328 NLEWMSTNLQ
+328 NSEWMSTNLQ
-338 YGDNGKLSAVSEIGS
+338 YGDDGKLPAVSEIGS

-359 GFTLDINDAS
+359 GFTLDINDAN
-369 VISELQDTAQ
+369 VISELEDIAQ
-379 LSGASSDLTNSN
+379 LGGDSSGLTNGN
-391 FEKVAYTITYETKL
+391 LKKVAYTITYETKL

-535 KQNVIVDK
+535 NQNVIVDK

-607 SKKASSKKSSMIKSS
+607 SKESSKKSSM
-622 SKKASSKKA
+622 
-631 SSKKSSIKSSVK
+631 V
-643 SSSKK
+643 
-648 ASSKKSSMIKSSS
+648 KSSS

-692 SSMIKSS
+692 ALSKKSSSIKSSVKSS
-699 SKKASSKKASSKES
+699 SKKASSKKSSMVKSSSKKASSKKTSSKES

-719 AESATSK
+719 AKSATSK

-734 SSSVK
+734 SSLVK
-739 SSSKVSSSKVSSK
+739 SSSKTSSK
-752 KSSTVASSKVSS
+752 KSSVVASSKKALS

-774 VSSKKS
+774 VSSKKAS
-780 SAVASSKV
+780 SKSVAKNTEKSSSMKNNTIASSKSATKNNTTVASS
-788 SSKKS
+788 
-793 SAVASSKASSKK
+793 
-805 SSAVASSKV
+805 
-814 SSKKSSA
+814 
-821 VASSKVSSKKSSV
+821 SSV
-834 VASSKASSKK
+834 E
-844 SSVVSLSSSN
+844 SLSSSN

-886 KVSTISYVHKSTEKS
+886 KASTISYVHKSTEKS

-979 TNNTTTNANKP
+979 TNNTMTNANKP

-1020 GNGNGNNNVQGG
+1020 GNGNGNSNVQGG